1 LGRSYAS
8 QARRQKLN
16 DYERFKV
23 LTLRRR
29 LSKLLR
35 ARSNKVAKK
44 K

>member
-1 LGRSYAS
+1 LGKSYAS
-8 QARRQKLN
+8 QTRRQQLN
-16 DYERFKV
+16 DFERFKV

-35 ARSNKVAKK
+35 ARPNKVAKK